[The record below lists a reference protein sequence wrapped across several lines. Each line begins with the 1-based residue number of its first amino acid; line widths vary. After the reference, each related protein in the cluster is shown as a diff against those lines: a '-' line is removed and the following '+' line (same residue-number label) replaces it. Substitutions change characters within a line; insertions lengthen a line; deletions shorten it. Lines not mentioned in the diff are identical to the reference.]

1 MCNGECCRHQLD
13 DTHLSVLP
21 GTDVAAW
28 LFAASDR
35 SEAARAR
42 EQHQEQEREATETP
56 QLTRSATLH
65 QQFVRRYTSPVSGQS
80 LSGICCRCVTRL
92 WARDYGAAINIAHNL
107 RYYLLHA
114 SWDPAFL
121 SQHERAE
128 TASSGASTTG
138 AQPPSHAH
146 DHDGSHKRQRKC

>member
-1 MCNGECCRHQLD
+1 MNATAPAGRHTLVRFAWNGCRRLVVRCVGTFRSSTSTRTTPRTTTGSYRNPATHEECD
-13 DTHLSVLP
+13 
-21 GTDVAAW
+21 AAPAACTSS
-28 LFAASDR
+28 LF
-35 SEAARAR
+35 
-42 EQHQEQEREATETP
+42 
-56 QLTRSATLH
+56 LTG
-65 QQFVRRYTSPVSGQS
+65 YIGQS
-80 LSGICCRCVTRL
+80 LSGIWCRCVTRL

-128 TASSGASTTG
+128 TASSGANTTG
-138 AQPPSHAH
+138 TAPPPSHAHH